1 MALLFCRTLQPIHE
15 KDFICLENTAGTA
28 LESQPEHFLSLPLVS
43 KSEESAGLPL
53 VINVVSKYWGE
64 DIVLQAAAE
73 TKGTTAMIDGIM
85 LAESRGFA
93 SYIYKSSIKD
103 LKKRVDQGIPPI
115 VIMPG
120 IQGTVQHAMVVS
132 GYNSEERRMLTYVPE
147 PDTVGAIPEAK
158 FEQDWE
164 QDDMTAIIIVPSD
177 MKDLLKNENL
187 KFAKSNRI
195 CFEAEGLRQ
204 RSRMNDAIEKLRRAT
219 EIDADNAQAW
229 CLLAGMYNE
238 TNSDQAVPCY
248 ERAIK
253 LNPKYYLAYRGL
265 GNYFLKKKDYSLAE
279 AYYSKAIGINPAR
292 FGPIYKNRAIARM
305 QVSNNQGAKEDL
317 IRYLEQTPAAEDKE
331 SIKQAIA
338 QL

>member
-1 MALLFCRTLQPIHE
+1 M
-15 KDFICLENTAGTA
+15 
-28 LESQPEHFLSLPLVS
+28 ESQPEHFITLPLVS
-43 KSEESAGLPL
+43 KNEESAGLPL
-53 VINVVSKYWGE
+53 VVNVVAKYWGE
-64 DIVLQAAAE
+64 DIASQAAG
-73 TKGTTAMIDGIM
+73 TKGAAMIDGIV
-85 LAESRGFA
+85 LAESRGFV

-132 GYNSEERRMLTYVPE
+132 GYSSDERRMLTYVPE
-147 PDTVGAIPEAK
+147 PDTVGAIPESK
-158 FEQDWE
+158 FEQDWD
-164 QDDMTAIIIVPSD
+164 QDDMTAIVIIPSD
-177 MKDLLKNENL
+177 MKDLLKNDSL
-187 KFAKSNRI
+187 KFLKSNRI

-204 RSRMNDAIEKLRRAT
+204 RGKVSDAIEKLRNAT
-219 EIDADNAQAW
+219 EIDADNAQGW

-265 GNYFLKKKDYSLAE
+265 GNYYLKKKDYSLAE
-279 AYYSKAIGINPAR
+279 AYYSKAIGVNPAR
-292 FGPIYKNRAIARM
+292 FGPIYKNRAIVRM
-305 QVSNNQGAKEDL
+305 QLGNNQGAKEDL
-317 IRYLEQTPAAEDKE
+317 TRYLEQTPAAEDRKGIE
-331 SIKQAIA
+331 EAIT